1 MAMAK
6 CVTIR
11 RIIVGKRS
19 AQRAE
24 RQSAREQGIQGS
36 RTKARFCDATGRT
49 EFTSLR
55 AMLVRKRGSRLN
67 HDPRSNGYDPHL
79 GRLATCDIALYVQST
94 AVSMPCLLACCSVRL
109 SASVCSLSDGLTVCC
124 LFSLLSP
131 LLLSLFQAL
140 TPNRYARVTSATC
153 APPRGVTIRDN
164 THSSEIG
171 GLGLTHGPF
180 RVVGGCGEGCDGQS
194 GFAIE

>member
-55 AMLVRKRGSRLN
+55 AMLVRKRGSRLD

-94 AVSMPCLLACCSVRL
+94 AVSCHACLLAV
-109 SASVCSLSDGLTVCC
+109 LSDGLLLVC
-124 LFSLLSP
+124 S
-131 LLLSLFQAL
+131 
-140 TPNRYARVTSATC
+140 V
-153 APPRGVTIRDN
+153 
-164 THSSEIG
+164 
-171 GLGLTHGPF
+171 
-180 RVVGGCGEGCDGQS
+180 
-194 GFAIE
+194 